1 MDHMDE
7 AAIWRERYFALHRWV
22 KKIHPYLLIP
32 SADIEEASKA
42 DWEDFWKSFEKGE
55 DHDV

>member
-1 MDHMDE
+1 MDE